1 MNSSDSTSQSFV
13 IKPKLGW
20 QLIDWKELIE
30 YRDLFYF
37 LIRRDILA
45 IYKQTVLG
53 FTWAIIR
60 PVFSMIIF
68 SVVFGEL
75 AKIPSDGI
83 PYPLFSYAALIPW
96 TYFAAAMTA
105 STQSLI
111 NGKGIFTKVY
121 FPRLIIPLIPVLSKL
136 VDFAIAFT
144 ILVGL
149 MVWYQIS
156 PTINLIFL
164 PILILLMIN

>member
-1 MNSSDSTSQSFV
+1 MSSSSESITQTIV
-13 IKPKLGW
+13 IKPKSGW
-20 QLIDWKELIE
+20 QLIDWTELIE

-37 LIRRDILA
+37 LIKRDVLA
-45 IYKQTVLG
+45 IYKQTVMG

-105 STQSLI
+105 STQ
-111 NGKGIFTKVY
+111 
-121 FPRLIIPLIPVLSKL
+121 
-136 VDFAIAFT
+136 
-144 ILVGL
+144 
-149 MVWYQIS
+149 
-156 PTINLIFL
+156 
-164 PILILLMIN
+164 